1 MTISSLHDFFA
12 ASASVAGALIGLLF
26 VAISVSRERLA
37 ETGETQVHRL
47 RASAALTAFTNAL
60 AVSLFSLTGDT
71 SGAAIS
77 VAIIGLLFVVASV
90 LSLIRVRR
98 LQWHDLPDL
107 VFIVGLTVVF
117 VLQLI
122 AGLELNADPRS
133 GAGGAAHTIAIL
145 VTVCFLVG
153 IARAWELVGG
163 PSIGIAH
170 EAGLLMRSDSRKTE
184 ADNG

>member
-1 MTISSLHDFFA
+1 MLKEAVELPTFRFPEVLSW
-12 ASASVAGALIGLLF
+12 ALEYR
-26 VAISVSRERLA
+26 S
-37 ETGETQVHRL
+37 Q
-47 RASAALTAFTNAL
+47 
-60 AVSLFSLTGDT
+60 LFSLTGDT
-71 SGAAIS
+71 SGAAVS
-77 VAIIGLLFVVASV
+77 VAIIGLLFVVASL

-98 LQWHDLPDL
+98 LQWHDLADL

-122 AGLELNADPRS
+122 AGLELNAGPRS

-170 EAGLLMRSDSRKTE
+170 EAGLLMPKRQPQD
-184 ADNG
+184 